1 MQNWTITTELY
12 NTTDREQY
20 IFSNDLIIWIYNE
33 NVYKNVNFTSM
44 VYLCVLSI
52 LGIFGNSL
60 IIYIYGLT
68 FRRTIAQ
75 FFILS
80 LAMIDTLCCFAMIME
95 IFDKRFPMYSGDYRI
110 LCKITRFIEMF
121 GTVVSSMILL
131 CIALDRYYKICRPF
145 KRFTYQKARTYLTT
159 CIVTGLLLSWPMVL
173 FHGPEVVDTGV
184 KNVFGLDC
192 GDDDNFKN
200 SIFPTI
206 YFGFMGLLNVIAII
220 LLAVMYI
227 CIFRAILNWRRKNI
241 GESLPSSTESMVSM
255 TYSVNSRVMAWLKR
269 AKHEIRRKSSGNHCA
284 ENGRN
289 TDRVSDY
296 QIPSKCS
303 NSEINRS
310 AVFVVQDGGSGISI
324 KDVHVNGDAKAK
336 KYSIDSINSR
346 HTSRKGSKKYKTV
359 TKNTIAFSIVTVIY
373 IIAYLPTICVE
384 TLNASGVYKEEAL
397 SYKIRSVLVLMNV
410 TYFVNNVCNQY
421 VYSVINPT
429 FRKKVKQIFTGP

>member
-12 NTTDREQY
+12 NTTDPEQY
-20 IFSNDLIIWIYNE
+20 MFSNDLIIWIYNE
-33 NVYKNVNFTSM
+33 NLYKNVNFTSM

-52 LGIFGNSL
+52 LGIFGNFL
-60 IIYIYGLT
+60 IIYIYGLK
-68 FRRTIAQ
+68 FRRTIAH

-80 LAMIDTLCCFAMIME
+80 LAMIDTLCCFAMVME
-95 IFDKRFPMYSGDYRI
+95 TFDKRFPMYSGSYTI

-145 KRFTYQKARTYLTT
+145 KRFTYQKARKYLTT
-159 CIVTGLLLSWPMVL
+159 CIVIGLLLSWPMVL
-173 FHGPEVVDTGV
+173 FHGPEKVDTGV

-206 YFGFMGLLNVIAII
+206 YFGFMGILNVIAII
-220 LLAVMYI
+220 LLAIMYI
-227 CIFRAILNWRRKNI
+227 CIFRAILKWKRTNI
-241 GESLPSSTESMVSM
+241 GESLPSSTESMVS
-255 TYSVNSRVMAWLKR
+255 TSYSVNSRVMAWLKR
-269 AKHEIRRKSSGNHCA
+269 AKQETLGKSSEKHCI

-289 TDRVSDY
+289 TVGISDY
-296 QIPSKCS
+296 PIPSKCS
-303 NSEINRS
+303 NSEIKRS
-310 AVFVVQDGGSGISI
+310 SVFVVQNGGSDISI
-324 KDVHVNGDAKAK
+324 KDVHVDSGAKVK
-336 KYSIDSINSR
+336 KYSIDSFNSR
-346 HTSRKGSKKYKTV
+346 HTSRKGSKKSKTV

-384 TLNASGVYKEEAL
+384 TLNASGVYREEAL
-397 SYKIRSVLVLMNV
+397 PYTIRSILVLMNV
-410 TYFVNNVCNQY
+410 TYFLNNVCNQY

-429 FRKKVKQIFTGP
+429 FRKQVKQIFTGP